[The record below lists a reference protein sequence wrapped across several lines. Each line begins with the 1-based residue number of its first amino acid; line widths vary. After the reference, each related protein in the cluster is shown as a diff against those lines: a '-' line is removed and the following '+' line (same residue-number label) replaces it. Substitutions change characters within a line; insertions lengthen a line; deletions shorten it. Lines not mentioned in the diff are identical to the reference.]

1 MSDAREILAELV
13 KWHQAPEPSNS
24 SAGAAHAVGLRA
36 AWERAYAYLAAEQA
50 TVPPREP
57 TLAHAIAIADTIR
70 LRYAHDYE
78 EKRPDWQGN
87 VYWAKVE
94 AAAHIVRT
102 LEHAAAI
109 EGKRP

>member
-1 MSDAREILAELV
+1 MTDARKLLAELV
-13 KWHQAPEPSNS
+13 
-24 SAGAAHAVGLRA
+24 AAIRDNPTGLDALYATNA
-36 AWERAYAYLAAEQA
+36 AEAYLAAEQA

-78 EKRPDWQGN
+78 ERRPDWQGN